1 MDLNFSPEQEE
12 FRAKVQA
19 FLRDNLPP
27 GWGKA
32 GFRPAGMSMTDF
44 LRDWQRRLYEG
55 GFLGMAWPKE
65 YGGQGASQVE
75 MAIFNEESARV
86 RAPGALN
93 VIGLS
98 MVGPTIITHGT
109 PEQKERYLA
118 KILSG
123 E

>member
-32 GFRPAGMSMTDF
+32 GFRPEGMSMTDF

-55 GFLGMAWPKE
+55 GF
-65 YGGQGASQVE
+65 
-75 MAIFNEESARV
+75 
-86 RAPGALN
+86 
-93 VIGLS
+93 
-98 MVGPTIITHGT
+98 
-109 PEQKERYLA
+109 EREIAAQRQPDRPIQLRRP
-118 KILSG
+118 
-123 E
+123 